1 MKKILRTTIVCL
13 LIPSFVFAQVPQ
25 YIGNEPSIKPT
36 DLSQVWD
43 ALNTEVGQQII
54 SYIETTVG
62 NIDLEDAKAFTTAKG
77 EVAFVPIKSFSK
89 MLAALCYRQLE
100 DGAEYL
106 FLITFTAT
114 EKAVTFTFPS
124 GQMYVIKSSGVTESA
139 NPDFQFQEYNDLSN
153 NVGITATAIIDS
165 LCSPVISIVGS
176 ACGSGYPW
184 AGMHFNPICY
194 FLKILIVVSPFLFI
208 YSAYLYPVLNLE
220 VISIIFAVY
229 IYGCVLNFFAKL
241 YLPLLDLPR
250 L

>member
-1 MKKILRTTIVCL
+1 MKKILYKIIACL
-13 LIPSFVFAQVPQ
+13 LIPSFVFAQPYPYQ
-25 YIGNEPSIKPT
+25 SNEKSIRQT
-36 DLSQVWD
+36 DLSKLLK
-43 ALNTEVGQQII
+43 ALETDVGKEII
-54 SYIETTVG
+54 TYVETTVG
-62 NIDLEDAKAFTTAKG
+62 NINLEQAKSFTIAK
-77 EVAFVPIKSFSK
+77 EEIAFVPIKSFSK

-153 NVGITATAIIDS
+153 HVGITATAFIDS

-176 ACGSGYPW
+176 GCWSGYPW

-194 FLKILIVVSPFLFI
+194 LFVAPFLFI
-208 YSAYLYPVLNLE
+208 YAAYSYPVLNLE

-229 IYGCVLNFFAKL
+229 IYGCVLNFFAEL